1 MVQSLS
7 DKPMVFSLNPIQYIL
22 VSHGAQY
29 SVHHIFKYLL
39 MSLPSAVHQRE
50 ITLYADDSLLFYRGN
65 PMKVIES
72 YLSAD
77 LSDIINWLD
86 SNSLSLSYSK
96 TKVMSVVI
104 H

>member
-1 MVQSLS
+1 M
-7 DKPMVFSLNPIQYIL
+7 
-22 VSHGAQY
+22 G
-29 SVHHIFKYLL
+29 
-39 MSLPSAVHQRE
+39 LPSAVNQRE
-50 ITLYADDSLLFYRGN
+50 ITLYADDSLFFYSGN
-65 PMKVIES
+65 PMEVIES

>member
-1 MVQSLS
+1 M
-7 DKPMVFSLNPIQYIL
+7 
-22 VSHGAQY
+22 
-29 SVHHIFKYLL
+29 
-39 MSLPSAVHQRE
+39 E
-50 ITLYADDSLLFYRGN
+50 
-65 PMKVIES
+65 VIES

-96 TKVMSVVI
+96 TKVMSVAI

>member
-1 MVQSLS
+1 
-7 DKPMVFSLNPIQYIL
+7 
-22 VSHGAQY
+22 
-29 SVHHIFKYLL
+29 